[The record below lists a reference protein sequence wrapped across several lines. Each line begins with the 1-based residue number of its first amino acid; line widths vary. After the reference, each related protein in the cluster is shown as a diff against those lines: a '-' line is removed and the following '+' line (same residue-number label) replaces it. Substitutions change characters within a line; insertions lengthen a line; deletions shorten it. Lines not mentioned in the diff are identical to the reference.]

1 MITWLIGHS
10 QNAPVLPFLKFFRTS
25 LIRDSVFL
33 LCYCFVFYYEK
44 FTLFYAYMYVQTVY
58 QVCDYSALG
67 MIIPETTCCSL
78 STALTLTNEIVQ
90 GQVSYSPISTV
101 WIQILA
107 DFITKQNQ
115 VMCSLI
121 LKLAVIIY
129 FNFFFLWEK
138 CDSKGFSSMFEW
150 HYWYII

>member
-1 MITWLIGHS
+1 M
-10 QNAPVLPFLKFFRTS
+10 
-25 LIRDSVFL
+25 L
-33 LCYCFVFYYEK
+33 LFCLLFEK

-107 DFITKQNQ
+107 DFTTKQNQ

-129 FNFFFLWEK
+129 FFFEKNVKGLFLY
-138 CDSKGFSSMFEW
+138 DLND
-150 HYWYII
+150 IIDILYRVNSLTIREYDRGYLV

>member
-1 MITWLIGHS
+1 M
-10 QNAPVLPFLKFFRTS
+10 
-25 LIRDSVFL
+25 L
-33 LCYCFVFYYEK
+33 LFCLLFEK

-101 WIQILA
+101 
-107 DFITKQNQ
+107 
-115 VMCSLI
+115 
-121 LKLAVIIY
+121 
-129 FNFFFLWEK
+129 
-138 CDSKGFSSMFEW
+138 
-150 HYWYII
+150 

>member
-1 MITWLIGHS
+1 M
-10 QNAPVLPFLKFFRTS
+10 
-25 LIRDSVFL
+25 L
-33 LCYCFVFYYEK
+33 LFCLLFEK

-107 DFITKQNQ
+107 DFTTKQNQ

-129 FNFFFLWEK
+129 FFFEKNVIGLFLY
-138 CDSKGFSSMFEW
+138 DLND
-150 HYWYII
+150 IIDILYRVNSLTIREYDRGYLV